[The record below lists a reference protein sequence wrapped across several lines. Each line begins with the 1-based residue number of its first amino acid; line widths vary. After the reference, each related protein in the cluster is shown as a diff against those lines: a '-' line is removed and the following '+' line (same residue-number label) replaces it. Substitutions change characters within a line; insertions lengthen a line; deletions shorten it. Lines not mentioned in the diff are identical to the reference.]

1 MKKRKPGNTGEVGQA
16 IHTDPGSGGGRNTK
30 LILRKFLCSA
40 AAMAISLAII
50 YNSGES
56 VWTCLIGA
64 EVMYLSGYVG
74 LVEILDLIRERRKQR

>member
-1 MKKRKPGNTGEVGQA
+1 M
-16 IHTDPGSGGGRNTK
+16 
-30 LILRKFLCSA
+30 ILRKFLCSA
-40 AAMAISLAII
+40 AAIAISLAII

-74 LVEILDLIRERRKQR
+74 LVELMELWQERRSRKR